1 MSNRLNKARAAFE
14 DAVAADHDAAGVTE
28 LERKV
33 FKLLD
38 ITRTQAALA
47 GAEALEELL
56 EYTVRRWGTATFPKG
71 VERYH
76 PTETF

>member
-1 MSNRLNKARAAFE
+1 MSDRLEKAKRAFA
-14 DAVAADHDAAGVTE
+14 DAIEADHDAAGAPE